1 MLKGVNQWCFPEGTP
16 LEQVFAVSS
25 EAGFDAIEL
34 NLYAPG
40 AVGLTL
46 DSSVREAEAIG
57 SLARRYNVK
66 LLSLST
72 GLLWG
77 SPLSAEDAATR
88 QRGRAI
94 VEKQLELA
102 ELLGIET
109 ILAVPG
115 AVSQD
120 VPYDACYERSQQ
132 QFRLLAE
139 TATRRGVQIGIENVW
154 NKFLLSPLEMA
165 RYIDELACPQIG
177 AYFDVGNILQIGFPE
192 QWIRILGK
200 RILKVHVKDF
210 NPAVGNIHGF
220 VPLLA
225 GGVDWQ
231 AVRQALEDI
240 GYIGPLTAE
249 ISPYAHSAFQAIYD
263 TARQIDV
270 IIGKES
276 R

>member
-16 LEQVFAVSS
+16 LEQVFAASS

-34 NLYAPG
+34 NVNAPG

-46 DSSVREAEAIG
+46 DSGVREAEAIG
-57 SLARRYNVK
+57 SLARRYNIK

-88 QRGRAI
+88 ERGRAV

-120 VPYDACYERSQQ
+120 VAYDACYERSQGE
-132 QFRLLAE
+132 FRLLAE
-139 TATRRGVQIGIENVW
+139 AAARRGVQIGIENVW

-231 AVRQALEDI
+231 AVRQALEQI
-240 GYIGPLTAE
+240 GYTGPLTAE
-249 ISPYAHSAFQAIYD
+249 ISPYAYSATQAIYD
-263 TARQIDV
+263 TAKQLDV